1 MIDDDGGELAA
12 ADKRVCACA
21 RVRKRVCILLIGSSR
36 ARPRTC
42 VLCARNSLHVRARSR
57 AHSGCVSARARGHDD
72 FGKHGASHRPMAAH
86 LLADRATA
94 IRDDEERGSETE
106 EEGRE

>member
-1 MIDDDGGELAA
+1 
-12 ADKRVCACA
+12 VCACA
-21 RVRKRVCILLIGSSR
+21 RVRKRVCILLIGSLAAR
-36 ARPRTC
+36 ARAF
-42 VLCARNSLHVRARSR
+42 CARVTPHVRARSR
-57 AHSGCVSARARGHDD
+57 AHSECVSARARGHDD

-94 IRDDEERGSETE
+94 IRDDEERGRETE